1 VTTVKNSGEAALST
15 ALITG
20 ATAGIGA
27 AFARKLAADGW
38 DLVLVART
46 TERLKETAA
55 ALTAA
60 HGVQVQVMTADL
72 GTTRARKRV
81 EERLADESRPVSL
94 LVNNAGF
101 GTGVPFAE
109 NPMDELQS
117 QLDVNVTTVL
127 RLTRAALPGMIARKH
142 GGVINVSSVAGY
154 FPATGPAYSATK
166 AYVTALSDGLS
177 ANLTGTGVRIVAL
190 CPGFTHTEFHARVG
204 EDVTTIPDFLWLEA
218 ERVVEDCLKDLRH
231 GRSRSVPGLQYKALV
246 GVAKLVPRG
255 LLRIVSKRAAAGRSR
270 G

>member
-1 VTTVKNSGEAALST
+1 MPT

-27 AFARKLAADGW
+27 AFARKLAADGY

-46 TERLKETAA
+46 TERLKETAG

-60 HGVQVQVMTADL
+60 HGVQVQTMTADL

-81 EERLADESRPVSL
+81 EERLADESRPVDL

-101 GTGVPFAE
+101 GTNTPFRAADPE
-109 NPMDELQS
+109 DLQA
-117 QLDVNVTTVL
+117 QLDVNVTAVL
-127 RLTRAALPGMIARKH
+127 RLTRAAMPGMIARGH
-142 GGVINVSSVAGY
+142 GGIINVSSVAGF
-154 FPATGPAYSATK
+154 FPSTGPAYSATK
-166 AYVTALSDGLS
+166 AYVTALSEGL
-177 ANLTGTGVRIVAL
+177 AATLAGTGVRVVAL

-204 EDVTTIPDFLWLEA
+204 EDVSNIPEFLWLDA
-218 ERVVEDCLKDLRH
+218 DRVAADCLDDLRH
-231 GRSRSVPGLQYKALV
+231 GRSRSIPGKRYKALV
-246 GVAKLVPRG
+246 GFAKYVPTG
-255 LLRIVSKRAAAGRSR
+255 LLRVLEKRAAAGRNR